1 MFRVDLTTVPH
12 EMIDDDVSSNV
23 NHHRRSNDEGGI
35 ELQSLPPVNQSNVDS
50 ESLVVSFRR
59 SQSALN
65 EFTPVD
71 DQAASTLVSKVT
83 ADTRLDSSL
92 QRKLTTLITL
102 FDEAQVSIM
111 ELMRRDSYPRFLK
124 SPEHEDM
131 VNALKRQAVLS
142 GDVDVFR
149 RQQSV

>member
-1 MFRVDLTTVPH
+1 
-12 EMIDDDVSSNV
+12 
-23 NHHRRSNDEGGI
+23 
-35 ELQSLPPVNQSNVDS
+35 
-50 ESLVVSFRR
+50 
-59 SQSALN
+59 
-65 EFTPVD
+65 
-71 DQAASTLVSKVT
+71 
-83 ADTRLDSSL
+83 LDSSL